1 MIITRRAVHSKT
13 FPAYTLVEMIVVSGI
28 IVLLVSL
35 AVPSV
40 LDLLKSMRMTH
51 AAHKV
56 QECLTQAQGMATSF
70 NRDVEVRLYRTGGS
84 LYSGEASGHGIQ
96 LFKISGDANPKVSEV
111 QMTPEGAEEIL
122 PVSVQFSLNESFSS
136 IWKLAVRG
144 EKAQKGLR
152 EYVAFRYRPD
162 GSTDLPEDQKWSLSL
177 VPHPADVSSN
187 LPANFVVFM
196 IDPVTGHLSSFRP
209 D

>member
-1 MIITRRAVHSKT
+1 MIITRRAVHSKA

-35 AVPSV
+35 AVPSI

-70 NRDVEVRLYRTGGS
+70 NRDVEVRLYRAGGGF
-84 LYSGEASGHGIQ
+84 YSEETSGHGIQ
-96 LFKISGDANPKVSEV
+96 LFKIGDDANPKVSGV
-111 QMTPEGAEEIL
+111 QMIPEGSEERL
-122 PVSVQFSLNESFSS
+122 PVSVQFSLNDTFTSL
-136 IWKLAVRG
+136 WKLPVRV
-144 EKAQKGLR
+144 EQAQKGIR

-177 VPHPADVSSN
+177 VPHPADVSSS
-187 LPANFVVFM
+187 LPANFAVFM
-196 IDPVTGHLSSFRP
+196 IDPVTGHISSFRP